1 MLLIDDFGLKDS
13 SDVGNMANT
22 WTEKSVPCS
31 TETRTKGECID
42 GMDLQQS

>member
-1 MLLIDDFGLKDS
+1 MLLANDFGRKNSNDFGS
-13 SDVGNMANT
+13 TPNAWS
-22 WTEKSVPCS
+22 EKSAPCS